1 MVTRSAACGL
11 AAIVCLAFVSQTS
24 CFNANAQESAKSR
37 PLMLVTWFGPGAIVL
52 PDGQDWKPEM
62 LTVYDNIQRPV
73 AEFTRV
79 GTGLTVSFIVFEN
92 HSGKPS
98 AQGCR
103 EDAINPILEHDAKL
117 ISKRVDGEVK
127 NENGEPLATT
137 AYLLDLKLP
146 GGHHQ
151 HNLFGFLGNSKT
163 CAEIHIS
170 GVAETPGEDAAM
182 NAILAGF
189 HPDLTYQPDTQDYF
203 FLASL
208 LFKNSPGLAAP
219 YYKSSL
225 DAMPND
231 PKFLTPRRIAT
242 DQLVMSLGMS
252 GDLKDS
258 RAVAEMAIAS
268 DPDYPINYYNLACAD
283 AEQGDVTDAKLHLQ
297 QAFERRANVL
307 KSEAMPDPTKDDSI
321 LKLKKDKVFWT
332 FVLALPR
339 N

>member
-1 MVTRSAACGL
+1 
-11 AAIVCLAFVSQTS
+11 
-24 CFNANAQESAKSR
+24 
-37 PLMLVTWFGPGAIVL
+37 
-52 PDGQDWKPEM
+52 
-62 LTVYDNIQRPV
+62 
-73 AEFTRV
+73 
-79 GTGLTVSFIVFEN
+79 
-92 HSGKPS
+92 
-98 AQGCR
+98 
-103 EDAINPILEHDAKL
+103 
-117 ISKRVDGEVK
+117 
-127 NENGEPLATT
+127 
-137 AYLLDLKLP
+137 
-146 GGHHQ
+146 
-151 HNLFGFLGNSKT
+151 
-163 CAEIHIS
+163 
-170 GVAETPGEDAAM
+170 
-182 NAILAGF
+182 
-189 HPDLTYQPDTQDYF
+189 
-203 FLASL
+203 
-208 LFKNSPGLAAP
+208 
-219 YYKSSL
+219 
-225 DAMPND
+225 MPND